1 MSLVLKGERQK
12 AMISILKE
20 QITIFS
26 QTHDNMKGIDLKVTT
41 HKLNVDSKANMLSKK
56 ERETERERKIA
67 QKGKKVL

>member
-1 MSLVLKGERQK
+1 
-12 AMISILKE
+12 
-20 QITIFS
+20 
-26 QTHDNMKGIDLKVTT
+26 MKGIDLKVTT